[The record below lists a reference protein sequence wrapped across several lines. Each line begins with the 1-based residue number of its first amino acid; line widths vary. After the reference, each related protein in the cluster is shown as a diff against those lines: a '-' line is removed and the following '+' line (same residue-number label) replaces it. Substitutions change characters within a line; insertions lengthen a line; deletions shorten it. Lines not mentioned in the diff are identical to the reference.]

1 MGLRSCFFFWPYA
14 SSEMSLKFWILLLSS
29 TGPKNANHG
38 FETPLTGNN
47 RANGGPGSA
56 WEVIIH
62 SADTKMIRPFR
73 FCLYFPLEHA
83 IALQKKAPSSKDDLI
98 LSLLKL
104 FIRGQTIVAQ
114 ASKKISFSFALL
126 FCLALR
132 KTSLYVG
139 RFRHFQT

>member
-1 MGLRSCFFFWPYA
+1 MGLFSCFFFWPYA

-29 TGPKNANHG
+29 TGPKNANYG
-38 FETPLTGNN
+38 FVTPRTGNN

-62 SADTKMIRPFR
+62 SGETKMIRPFP
-73 FCLYFPLEHA
+73 FYSYFPFDPP

-104 FIRGQTIVAQ
+104 FIRGQTTVAQ
-114 ASKKISFSFALL
+114 VFKQNKLFYPPLLLGFEKNFIICGSF
-126 FCLALR
+126 
-132 KTSLYVG
+132 
-139 RFRHFQT
+139 

>member
-114 ASKKISFSFALL
+114 ASKKNKLFYYSPFLLGFGKNFIICGSF
-126 FCLALR
+126 
-132 KTSLYVG
+132 
-139 RFRHFQT
+139 